1 MTFLLEAAGV
11 ALPGRLLPTGF
22 RIAAPELVCLVGP
35 NGSGKTSL
43 LHALARIGD
52 PAGEVRIDGQRPEDL
67 APAPRRRLL
76 SYLPASRDIAWP
88 LAARDLVRLGAG
100 DGEADEAMAAL
111 ELTGWAGRRVDRL
124 STGER
129 SRVLIARALAP
140 KPRLLLLDEPVANLD
155 PLWQLRLMERLRA
168 AVAGGQG
175 AVVAMHDLDLAA
187 RFADRIV
194 LMERGA
200 VVAEGE
206 PRTMLGSTRLI
217 EVFGI
222 ERVDGLWRPLASPS
236 LDGEGDH
243 PKGGGGVFGEVQED
257 RA

>member
-1 MTFLLEAAGV
+1 MTALLEATGL
-11 ALPGRLLPTGF
+11 ALAGRLAPTDL
-22 RIAAPELVCLVGP
+22 RIADPALVCLVGP

-43 LHALARIGD
+43 LHALARIGG
-52 PAGEVRIDGQRPEDL
+52 PSGEVRIDGLRPEDL
-67 APAPRRRLL
+67 GPARRRRLL

-88 LAARDLVRLGAG
+88 LAARDLVGLGAEAA
-100 DGEADEAMAAL
+100 EADEAMAEL
-111 ELTGWAGRRVDRL
+111 ELTDWAGRRVDRL

-168 AVAGGQG
+168 AIASGQG

-187 RFADRIV
+187 RYADRLV
-194 LMERGA
+194 LMDRGRI
-200 VVAEGE
+200 VAEGE
-206 PRTMLGSTRLI
+206 PGAMLGSAELG

-222 ERVDGLWRPLASPS
+222 ERVAGEWRALSSPS
-236 LDGEGDH
+236 PDGEGDH
-243 PKGGGGVFGEVQED
+243 PKGGGGVAED
-257 RA
+257 A